1 MKGQILPLT
10 MVPLYREAT
19 LVAITGGRGL
29 RMRLTE
35 MGLNEGTKL
44 RIIHS
49 SFPGPCVI
57 AVGNG
62 RLVLGYGMAQKILV
76 RI

>member
-1 MKGQILPLT
+1 MKEQILPLT
-10 MVPLYREAT
+10 MVPAYKEVT

-29 RMRLTE
+29 RMRLIE
-35 MGLNEGTKL
+35 MGLSEGTKL

-49 SFPGPCVI
+49 HLPGPCVI
-57 AVGNG
+57 AIGNG
-62 RLVLGYGMAQKILV
+62 RLVLGYGMAQKVLV